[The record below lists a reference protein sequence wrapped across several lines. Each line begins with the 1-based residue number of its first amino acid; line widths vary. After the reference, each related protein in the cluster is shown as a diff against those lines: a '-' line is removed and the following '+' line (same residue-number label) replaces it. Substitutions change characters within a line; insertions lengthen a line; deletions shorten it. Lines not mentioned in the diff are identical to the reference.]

1 MPLSRATLER
11 QLKVAE
17 TTLGQR
23 ATKLGSEAAV
33 LKADP
38 VWRKWNA
45 DCAALRRRL
54 RAVAAVE
61 ANSAELLRLKA
72 EKEAGVSTEA
82 DAAE

>member
-1 MPLSRATLER
+1 MPLSRDTLER
-11 QLKVAE
+11 QLKLAE

-23 ATKLGSEAAV
+23 ASKLGGNDAV

-45 DCAALRRRL
+45 DCVALRRRL

-61 ANSAELLRLKA
+61 ANNAELLRLKA
-72 EKEAGVSTEA
+72 EKEAGVT
-82 DAAE
+82 AEEE

>member
-1 MPLSRATLER
+1 MPLSRETLER
-11 QLKVAE
+11 QLKLAE

-23 ATKLGSEAAV
+23 ASKLGNEAAV

-54 RAVAAVE
+54 RAVATVE
-61 ANSAELLRLKA
+61 ANNAELLRLKA
-72 EKEAGVSTEA
+72 EKEAGVTA
-82 DAAE
+82 DAE